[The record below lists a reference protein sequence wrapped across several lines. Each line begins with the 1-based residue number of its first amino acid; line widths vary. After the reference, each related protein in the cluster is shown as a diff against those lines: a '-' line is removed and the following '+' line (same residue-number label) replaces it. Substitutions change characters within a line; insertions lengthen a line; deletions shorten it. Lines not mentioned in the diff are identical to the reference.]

1 MNIYIIIKIWVR
13 VLFIM
18 DKQQFWIEPITAKYF
33 DHVKELVREFAKSFP
48 YDLSFQNIEK

>member
-18 DKQQFWIEPITAKYF
+18 DIEPITAKYF

>member
-1 MNIYIIIKIWVR
+1 
-13 VLFIM
+13 M